1 MISECREYLVNK
13 LKDVGI
19 KNKVLTSLKL
29 LNMSQDSHVGGVL
42 FEKDEFEINNN
53 KAIYTDEQGNKK
65 KRRKKFDR
73 KTSFSVVIGEYSD
86 VKCEEIFDNFLN
98 SLDDGLYI
106 DSNYVQIVPQK
117 AVWFDEKDSI
127 LKSKISVQILIEF
140 DGGIYK
146 DSGFK
151 KITDIGVE
159 ADIDKEG

>member
-1 MISECREYLVNK
+1 M
-13 LKDVGI
+13 
-19 KNKVLTSLKL
+19 
-29 LNMSQDSHVGGVL
+29 
-42 FEKDEFEINNN
+42 
-53 KAIYTDEQGNKK
+53 
-65 KRRKKFDR
+65 
-73 KTSFSVVIGEYSD
+73 
-86 VKCEEIFDNFLN
+86 
-98 SLDDGLYI
+98 
-106 DSNYVQIVPQK
+106 PQK